1 MQKIGIGY
9 DIHKLVGGR
18 KLIIGGT
25 EVICEYGAMAHS
37 DGDVLIHSL
46 VDSLVSG
53 LGVGDIGTL
62 FPDTDD
68 TLKGISSVE
77 ILKRVKEQFLA
88 DVEILNIDSVVVLDK
103 PKIYPY
109 IPRMRAKL
117 AEVLGISE
125 HLIGIKGKT
134 SEGTRLSTIE
144 CTVVTLIDD
153 RTKRPS
159 GSSSAPSA
167 AASKPSAPSKKSSS
181 SSSGSKS
188 KKSAKPVKTKKSKTE
203 KKKKWRIF

>member
-1 MQKIGIGY
+1 MKIGIGY

-18 KLIIGGT
+18 KLVIGGT
-25 EVICEYGAMAHS
+25 EIICEYGALAHS

-53 LGVGDIGTL
+53 LGIGDIGTL

-68 TLKGISSVE
+68 SLKGISSVE
-77 ILKRVKEQFLA
+77 ILKRVKEQNLSE
-88 DVEILNIDSVVVLDK
+88 VEVLNIDCVVVLDK

-109 IPRMRAKL
+109 IPRMKAKI
-117 AEVLGISE
+117 AEVLGIPE
-125 HLIGIKGKT
+125 HVIGIKGKT

-144 CTVVTLIDD
+144 CTVVSLIED
-153 RTKRPS
+153 RTKR
-159 GSSSAPSA
+159 APAAVA
-167 AASKPSAPSKKSSS
+167 AASHVKTSDQKARKS
-181 SSSGSKS
+181 
-188 KKSAKPVKTKKSKTE
+188 KSAKQKKTVKAKPAKKAKAAPAG